1 MIYKLEFVK
10 IAPEHGVA
18 GVGFAGNIFIV
29 MGALSHLKNPEDM
42 MYVDMETNEC
52 ICTEKDIILHDT
64 MNSWEYYFD
73 QIKIK
78 GDDAF
83 IHMDIFQG
91 RGDLTYHDRDVY
103 LNPDN
108 FIRLRDKFYKN
119 FQIKDYIKIIVNE
132 FYDNNIRG
140 KNTLGI
146 QVRLTDYTHGVH
158 NFPGVEKYVDRIKEI
173 LIDNPEIE
181 QIFVATDDSKVIPV
195 LEKNFNIPI
204 IFWEGMF
211 RADDKNLHLIS
222 DDRLYGDREL
232 HRYKL
237 GVECMKE
244 IFTLTKC
251 DHLLMAWTSS
261 ISIVSSILSEKI
273 KKVYKI

>member
-1 MIYKLEFVK
+1 
-10 IAPEHGVA
+10 
-18 GVGFAGNIFIV
+18 
-29 MGALSHLKNPEDM
+29 
-42 MYVDMETNEC
+42 
-52 ICTEKDIILHDT
+52 
-64 MNSWEYYFD
+64 
-73 QIKIK
+73 
-78 GDDAF
+78 
-83 IHMDIFQG
+83 MDIFQG

-108 FIRLRDKFYKN
+108 FIELRNKFYKN
-119 FQIKDYIKIIVNE
+119 FQIKDYVKSIVNE
-132 FYDNNIRG
+132 FYDSNIKG

-158 NFPGVEKYVDRIKEI
+158 NFPGVEKYIDRIKEI

-181 QIFVATDDSKVIPV
+181 QIFVATDDSKVISI

-204 IFWEGMF
+204 IFWDGMF

-237 GVECMKE
+237 GIEWIQE
-244 IFTLTKC
+244 IFTLANC
-251 DHLLMAWTSS
+251 DYLLKAD
-261 ISIVSSILSEKI
+261 VSSVSIIASILAENI
-273 KKVYKI
+273 KQVYKLWFTL